1 MILTMRF
8 CPSVRRFGRSWFE
21 TVLQN
26 PQADGLTMF
35 ETRMNALRHR
45 LGKDGIDVAVITD
58 DDNIYYLTGYY
69 DYLHMEFGRPTIL
82 MVHRDAPSVLIT
94 PTIDLNTAEAAARVD
109 RIAPWNDGMG
119 AEWRAE
125 LPALINIAKRVAI
138 EPDHIPSVVRR
149 YIRELISPD
158 RLTTVT
164 PVLNQ
169 MRMIKSS
176 EELQLARHAGQVA
189 NAMMTAGRAAI
200 SDGVQEF
207 EVAIATSQAGTRKA
221 AMLLEAHYD
230 DTNMSPNTHFLQIMA
245 SGDTIT
251 KTHHRATTRIMRRG
265 EPVFLCFCG
274 MTNFHRFKLGFDR
287 TFWIDEIADTS
298 QADVYAVALASQNAA
313 LSALRPGVTA
323 ESVHAAYADVIQ
335 GAGYEYPFRCGRAT
349 GFSYL
354 ETPQLVTGDTT
365 ILQPGMVLAVDGSVS
380 TKSFRAQI
388 GDSVIITQDG
398 FELLTDHPKCLE
410 QIII

>member
-1 MILTMRF
+1 
-8 CPSVRRFGRSWFE
+8 
-21 TVLQN
+21 
-26 PQADGLTMF
+26 MF
-35 ETRMNALRHR
+35 DTRMTALRHR
-45 LGKDGIDVAVITD
+45 LDKNCIDVALITD

-82 MVHRDAPSVLIT
+82 VVHRDGPSVLIT
-94 PTIDLNTAEAAARVD
+94 PTIDFNTAKAAARVD

-119 AEWRAE
+119 AEWCAE
-125 LPALINIAKRVAI
+125 LPALINATQRVAI

-149 YIRELISPD
+149 YICDLIAPD
-158 RLTTVT
+158 RLTNVT

-169 MRMIKSS
+169 MRMIKST

-189 NAMMTAGRAAI
+189 NAMMTAGHAAI
-200 SDGVQEF
+200 SEGVPEF

-230 DTNMSPNTHFLQIMA
+230 DRDMSPNTHFLQIMA

-287 TFWIDEIADTS
+287 TFWIGEIADTS

-398 FELLTDHPKCLE
+398 FEPLTDHPKCLD